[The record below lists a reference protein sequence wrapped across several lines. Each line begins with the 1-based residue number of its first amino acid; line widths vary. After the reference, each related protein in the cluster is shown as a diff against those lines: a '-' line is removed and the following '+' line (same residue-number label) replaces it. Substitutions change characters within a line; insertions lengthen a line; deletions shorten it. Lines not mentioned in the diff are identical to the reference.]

1 VFEDEHVKAI
11 ELVQDVKLAD
21 GSTQHKLYTLPSTSS
36 GRAYRPCFVTSA
48 ELFAR
53 KNRRTEKEWPYKDLP
68 TLRLR
73 LKKPK
78 SKKQVKW
85 GEDTVDNEHL
95 NKKKSKCCCIY
106 NKPRAFGE
114 SSDSEDDDECDNC
127 HGHVERRKKARGEG
141 GGDQDT
147 APTSTPPPLVPA

>member
-1 VFEDEHVKAI
+1 MAEIANNLNQVAE
-11 ELVQDVKLAD
+11 
-21 GSTQHKLYTLPSTSS
+21 SNT
-36 GRAYRPCFVTSA
+36 VTVVEEENASA
-48 ELFAR
+48 QQ
-53 KNRRTEKEWPYKDLP
+53 DLP